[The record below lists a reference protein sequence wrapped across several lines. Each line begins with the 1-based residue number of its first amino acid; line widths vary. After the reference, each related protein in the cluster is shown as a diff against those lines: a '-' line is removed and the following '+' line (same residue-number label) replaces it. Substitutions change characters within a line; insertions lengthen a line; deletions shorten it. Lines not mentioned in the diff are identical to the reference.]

1 LTATAIDIDIL
12 EDRATSQRQQP
23 QINSGRSEQAQL
35 LCADRLAIDAQQAT
49 DPKPQPRRCQRA
61 VGRSAAK
68 SPATL
73 IVRGQVSR
81 RGTHHHN
88 VKPIARVVG

>member
-1 LTATAIDIDIL
+1 VV
-12 EDRATSQRQQP
+12 QP
-23 QINSGRSEQAQL
+23 HKPQLDAGRSEQAQL
-35 LCADRLAIDAQQAT
+35 VCIDRLAIDAQQTT

-81 RGTHHHN
+81 RGTYYHN
-88 VKPIARVVG
+88 VKPMARVVG